1 MKFLI
6 EKEYKFRKFHFK
18 TVEKESGF
26 NILKKSTPKFI
37 HLKNPFHQ

>member
-26 NILKKSTPKFI
+26 SILKNQRPNSFI
-37 HLKNPFHQ
+37 